1 MTSIP
6 KFSVGSI
13 VKYNGLWNP
22 KAVFCH
28 GDFLLGEPLE
38 VVTIAEVLQPNPSH
52 QFSYTVVPKHPNLC
66 LASFNISD
74 GLTAMWTCSHVSA
87 LSRSPLSHLLLF
99 REGLN
104 STTIPR
110 AGMLGEGYL
119 DLYTSGVSTTTPES
133 QKDIYCTCPAPI
145 ISISFTGLGGNGTSF
160 NYCKKCK
167 KERL

>member
-6 KFSVGSI
+6 KFSVGSV
-13 VKYNGLWNP
+13 VKYNGLWSP
-22 KAVFCH
+22 KAVFCN
-28 GDFLLGEPLE
+28 GDLLLGEPLE
-38 VVTIAEVLQPNPSH
+38 VVAISEIINPHSTH
-52 QFSYTVVPKHPNLC
+52 LFSYTVIAKHPVLC
-66 LASFNISD
+66 LASFNNGD
-74 GLTAMWTCSHVSA
+74 GLGVAHTCSHISEF
-87 LSRSPLSHLLLF
+87 SRSPFFDQLTF

-104 STTIPR
+104 STRIPR